1 MIISYCAYNGIIVGN
16 IVPFD
21 MSRVS
26 LKYYT
31 RPIFLA
37 LSSLPV
43 YMAVGHIR
51 YKLATVMQILP
62 LGQSANGQLTLI
74 LALPISERHGMAM
87 ANHGMATF
95 ALHHSMLPILSR
107 CWCKHFAVGFS
118 CPGVLS
124 GYC

>member
-1 MIISYCAYNGIIVGN
+1 
-16 IVPFD
+16 

-87 ANHGMATF
+87 ANHE
-95 ALHHSMLPILSR
+95 ALSACSR
-107 CWCKHFAVGFS
+107 H
-118 CPGVLS
+118 LL
-124 GYC
+124 